1 MLLQS
6 GAILSKPNP
15 NLEDFVSTFAL
26 SQPYQPE
33 TTLQKETADNRNYAA
48 LKRLLK
54 EKGLL
59 DKQPGFL
66 TYKIVSTTIM
76 LAVSLVILFATDH
89 VWLQL
94 LNAVYLA
101 FVFGQ
106 IGFIAHDTGHRQGF
120 HLPKQNDFFGI
131 LHANFLIGMSFGWWV
146 DKHNQH
152 HAHPNQEDLDPDI
165 DIPVIAFTEKD
176 ALSKRGIP
184 RFIVKYQKF
193 FFFPL
198 LLFEAYSLRVGS
210 VGFLMTRNDW
220 KHRGVEI
227 LLMSLHFA
235 LYFTLIFL
243 ALGWGLG
250 LAFIFLHQALFGL
263 YMASVFAPN
272 HKGMLIIRKD
282 EVIDFLRLQ
291 VLTARNVKAHPITDF
306 WYGGLNYQIEH
317 HLFPSMARNKL
328 RAAQKIIRKFCDD
341 LGVSYYET
349 SMLQSYVEILDY
361 LHEVSA
367 VLRQRNLAV
376 PNI

>member
-1 MLLQS
+1 MS
-6 GAILSKPNP
+6 IFSPP
-15 NLEDFVSTFAL
+15 
-26 SQPYQPE
+26 QPRTAEPSP
-33 TTLQKETADNRNYAA
+33 KETPDNQSYAT

-66 TYKIVSTTIM
+66 TYKIVSTAIM
-76 LAVSLVILFATDH
+76 LAVSLVILFVSDTP
-89 VWLQL
+89 WIQL
-94 LNAVYLA
+94 LNAAYMA

-120 HLPKQNDFFGI
+120 QLPKQNDFFGL
-131 LHANFLIGMSFGWWV
+131 LHANLLIGMSFGWWM

-165 DIPVIAFTEKD
+165 DIPVVAFTQEA
-176 ALSKRGIP
+176 ALEKRGIA
-184 RFIVKYQKF
+184 RFIVKHQRL

-210 VGFLMTRNDW
+210 LGFLIQRKAW
-220 KHRGVEI
+220 KHRRIESLLI
-227 LLMSLHFA
+227 LLHFVW
-235 LYFTLIFL
+235 YFTLIFST
-243 ALGWGLG
+243 LGWGLG

-272 HKGMLIIRKD
+272 HKGMLIIRKG

-291 VLTARNVKAHPITDF
+291 VLTARNVRAHPITDF

-328 RAAQKIIRKFCDD
+328 SEAQQIIRQFCAD
-341 LGVSYYET
+341 LEISYYET
-349 SMLQSYVEILDY
+349 SMFRSYVEILEY
-361 LHEVSA
+361 LHEVSG
-367 VLRQRNLAV
+367 VLRQQKLVMSN
-376 PNI
+376 